1 MIWILF
7 LLVRNQDY
15 LGIGTDVIGR
25 ALAGDAVWYA
35 FLMKILF
42 TAVTLGGGFKGGE
55 IVPSFFIG
63 AVFGCC
69 FGQIAGIS
77 PSFCASVGMVAL
89 FCGVTNCPLASLMIG
104 IELFGAGGAPYY
116 FMAIAISY
124 LLSGYYGL
132 YGEQSFLYSKFTGAV
147 VNHKTRK

>member
-1 MIWILF
+1 
-7 LLVRNQDY
+7 
-15 LGIGTDVIGR
+15 
-25 ALAGDAVWYA
+25 
-35 FLMKILF
+35 
-42 TAVTLGGGFKGGE
+42 
-55 IVPSFFIG
+55 
-63 AVFGCC
+63 
-69 FGQIAGIS
+69 
-77 PSFCASVGMVAL
+77 VAL